1 MSLMSEVTEHIDV
14 IDSLRTIESQID
26 RISNLFLT
34 TLHSNGKILLCGNG
48 GSASDAQHI
57 AAELVGRFMTE
68 RAPLPALALT
78 TDSSIVTAI
87 ANDYGYEYVFSRQ
100 IEAIARP
107 NDLLLVLST
116 SGNSRNIIN
125 AIHSAK
131 RVPMQICALLGG
143 DGGRAASMIE
153 NTAIV
158 SSGSTARIQEAH
170 IFIGHYLCSII
181 DTNFPSV
188 ESKL

>member
-1 MSLMSEVTEHIDV
+1 MSLMSEITDHIDV
-14 IDSLRTIESQID
+14 IDSLRTIESQVD

-34 TLHSNGKILLCGNG
+34 TLDSNGKILLCGNG

-107 NDLLLVLST
+107 KDLLLVLST
-116 SGNSRNIIN
+116 SGNSQNVIN

-143 DGGRAASMIE
+143 DGGRAASMLE

-158 SSGSTARIQEAH
+158 PSSSPARIQEAH

-181 DTNFPSV
+181 DTKFPSV
-188 ESKL
+188 ERKL